1 MTSNSHDTRFA
12 LLVLLAT
19 LSVSP
24 AFGQDSTAVRDTTV
38 QRLKT
43 LTVEA
48 SRSGYASSQ
57 TRSATKTPT
66 ALRNVPQSITVIDR
80 ALIRDQGMQSMA
92 DVVRYIPGITMGQG
106 EGNRDQPTIRGNG
119 TTSGF
124 FTDGM
129 RDDAQY
135 FRDLYSVERVEGLKG
150 SNALI
155 FGRGSG
161 GGVLNRVSKEA
172 RWAPVRELT
181 LQGGSYGNRRG
192 SIDVGQGVSTRVA
205 GRLNALYEN
214 SDIFRHRVS
223 IERYGVNPT
232 ATIRAGSSV
241 RVTAGYELF
250 KDLRTADRG
259 VPSYT
264 GTPLKTDISTFFGD
278 PGVSHSDALIHS
290 GTIGV
295 DYDAGRGLTVRNRTR
310 YSDYDKFYQNVFP
323 GAVNPAG
330 TEVSISAY
338 NNRNDRTNLFNQ
350 TEMVWRT
357 ETGALR
363 HTLLGG
369 VELGRQVSDNFR
381 NTGFFNDSTPS
392 VMAPVSNPTIS
403 VPVTFRQSATDAD
416 NHVTN
421 GTASVY
427 AQDQLELGA
436 HWQAVLGV
444 RFEQFHTSYRN
455 NRNGQALARTDNMV
469 SPRAGL
475 IFKPEDAISVYGS
488 YSTGFLPGSGDQ
500 FSSLTVTSATLE
512 PEKFVNYEVGAKWD
526 VLERLSLTTAV
537 FQLDRSNTSAP
548 DPTDPALVVQTG
560 SQRTRGFELGAAGS
574 IASWWQVT
582 GGYTNQ
588 SAIITSQTAAA
599 AAGQRVAL
607 VPRNTVSLW
616 NRYDLSSMW
625 GAALGLVY
633 QDRMY
638 AAIDNTVTLPDF
650 TRVDAALFFTLNSHL
665 RAQLNVENVF
675 DARYYGTAH
684 SNNNISPGAPRAARL
699 VVTTGF

>member
-1 MTSNSHDTRFA
+1 M
-12 LLVLLAT
+12 
-19 LSVSP
+19 
-24 AFGQDSTAVRDTTV
+24 
-38 QRLKT
+38 
-43 LTVEA
+43 E
-48 SRSGYASSQ
+48 
-57 TRSATKTPT
+57 
-66 ALRNVPQSITVIDR
+66 LRNVPQSVTVIDR

-161 GGVLNRVSKEA
+161 GGVLNRVTKEA
-172 RWAPVRELT
+172 GWAPVRQLT
-181 LQGGSYGNRRG
+181 LQGGSHGNRRG

-205 GRLNALYEN
+205 GRLNAMYEN
-214 SDIFRHRVS
+214 SDIFRRGVS

-232 ATIRAGSSV
+232 ATIRAGASV

-250 KDLRTADRG
+250 TDLRTADRG
-259 VPSYT
+259 VPSFT
-264 GTPLKTDISTFFGD
+264 GAPLQSDITTFFGD
-278 PGVSHSDALIHS
+278 PGISHSDALVHS
-290 GTIGV
+290 GVIGV
-295 DYDAGRGLTVRNRTR
+295 DYEAGPGLTVRNRTR
-310 YSDYDKFYQNVFP
+310 YSNYDKFYQNVFP

-350 TEMVWRT
+350 TELVWRG
-357 ETGALR
+357 ETGPLR

-381 NTGFFNDSTPS
+381 NTGFFNDATTS
-392 VMAPVSNPTIS
+392 VTAPVSNPTIS

-436 HWQAVLGV
+436 RWQVVLGV
-444 RFEQFHTSYRN
+444 RFEQFHTSYLN

-500 FSSLTVTSATLE
+500 FSSLTVTSAALE
-512 PEKFVNYEVGAKWD
+512 PEKFVNYEAGAKWD
-526 VLERLSLTTAV
+526 VHERLALTTAI
-537 FQLDRSNTSAP
+537 FQLDRRNTIAP

-560 SQRTRGFELGAAGS
+560 SQRTRGFELGVAGS

-588 SAIITSQTAAA
+588 SAIITSPTTAA
-599 AAGQRVAL
+599 AAGQQVAL
-607 VPRNTVSLW
+607 VPRHTVSLW
-616 NRYDLSSMW
+616 NRYDLSSQW

-633 QDRMY
+633 QDRMF

-650 TRVDAALFFTLNSHL
+650 TRVDAALFFALNRHL
-665 RAQLNVENVF
+665 RAQLNVENVL

>member
-1 MTSNSHDTRFA
+1 
-12 LLVLLAT
+12 V
-19 LSVSP
+19 VSRP
-24 AFGQDSTAVRDTTV
+24 
-38 QRLKT
+38 
-43 LTVEA
+43 
-48 SRSGYASSQ
+48 
-57 TRSATKTPT
+57 
-66 ALRNVPQSITVIDR
+66 
-80 ALIRDQGMQSMA
+80 
-92 DVVRYIPGITMGQG
+92 
-106 EGNRDQPTIRGNG
+106 
-119 TTSGF
+119 
-124 FTDGM
+124 
-129 RDDAQY
+129 
-135 FRDLYSVERVEGLKG
+135 
-150 SNALI
+150 
-155 FGRGSG
+155 
-161 GGVLNRVSKEA
+161 
-172 RWAPVRELT
+172 
-181 LQGGSYGNRRG
+181 
-192 SIDVGQGVSTRVA
+192 
-205 GRLNALYEN
+205 
-214 SDIFRHRVS
+214 
-223 IERYGVNPT
+223 
-232 ATIRAGSSV
+232 
-241 RVTAGYELF
+241 
-250 KDLRTADRG
+250 
-259 VPSYT
+259 YT
-264 GTPLKTDISTFFGD
+264 GTPLKSDISTFFGD
-278 PGVSHSDALIHS
+278 PGISHSDALIHS

-421 GTASVY
+421 GTASLY

-548 DPTDPALVVQTG
+548 DPTIRRSWSRPGASGLAASSSVPRGVSRRGGRSRGVHEPERDHHQPDRRGRGRPAG
-560 SQRTRGFELGAAGS
+560 RAGASQYG
-574 IASWWQVT
+574 
-582 GGYTNQ
+582 
-588 SAIITSQTAAA
+588 
-599 AAGQRVAL
+599 VAL
-607 VPRNTVSLW
+607 EPV
-616 NRYDLSSMW
+616 
-625 GAALGLVY
+625 
-633 QDRMY
+633 
-638 AAIDNTVTLPDF
+638 
-650 TRVDAALFFTLNSHL
+650 
-665 RAQLNVENVF
+665 
-675 DARYYGTAH
+675 
-684 SNNNISPGAPRAARL
+684 
-699 VVTTGF
+699 

>member
-1 MTSNSHDTRFA
+1 
-12 LLVLLAT
+12 
-19 LSVSP
+19 
-24 AFGQDSTAVRDTTV
+24 
-38 QRLKT
+38 
-43 LTVEA
+43 
-48 SRSGYASSQ
+48 
-57 TRSATKTPT
+57 
-66 ALRNVPQSITVIDR
+66 
-80 ALIRDQGMQSMA
+80 MA

-278 PGVSHSDALIHS
+278 PGISHSDALIHS

-330 TEVSISAY
+330 TEVSVSAY

-616 NRYDLSSMW
+616 NRYDLGSMW